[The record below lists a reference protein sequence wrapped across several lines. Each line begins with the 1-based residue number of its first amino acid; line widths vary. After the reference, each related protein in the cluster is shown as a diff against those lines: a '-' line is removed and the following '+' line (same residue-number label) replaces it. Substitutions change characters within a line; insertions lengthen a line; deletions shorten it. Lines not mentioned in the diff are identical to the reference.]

1 MSIISVSGSVGQ
13 AGRLGNAKRDLE
25 WCMLMTRPTGRPRNV
40 TAVQDEGASVMA
52 TGEDLGRRT

>member
-25 WCMLMTRPTGRPRNV
+25 WCMSVTRPTGPRNV
-40 TAVQDEGASVMA
+40 TIVQDEGASVMA